1 MAELKPKIT
10 LKKKGEN
17 TSIPIKSLKAT
28 LSWTAS
34 VDMDFHAYF
43 RTKKSPP
50 KKGGGLIAKL
60 FGSGNAEYLEEGRIY
75 FGNRGNKAGFPW
87 IYLDKDSGV
96 GDKGGNNEENLYF
109 ADLTNIEHL
118 LIVANIFNKPDANFA
133 SYDGKVTIRAN
144 DNSYEVPLTETSPG
158 SYCVIAHIDNSAQE
172 GLPKLTNINMVIK
185 KAPTIREFLSNNLSH

>member
-17 TSIPIKSLKAT
+17 TSIPVKSLKAT

-43 RTKKSPP
+43 RTKKPPP
-50 KKGGGLIAKL
+50 KKGGGIIAKL
-60 FGSGNAEYLEEGRIY
+60 FGSWNAEYLEEGCIY
-75 FGNRGNKAGFPW
+75 FGNRGNKTGFPW

-109 ADLTNIEHL
+109 EDLTNIEHL
-118 LIVANIFNKPDANFA
+118 LIVANIFNKPNANFA
-133 SYDGKVTIRAN
+133 SYDGKVTITAN

-158 SYCVIAHIDNSAQE
+158 SYCVIAHIDNSGNEA
-172 GLPKLTNINMVIK
+172 LPKLTNINMVIK
-185 KAPTIREFLSNNLSH
+185 EAPTIKGFLNRKLL